1 MIAQLR
7 SLLEEIVAAR
17 ATLHIR
23 GDKLELKGRRLPERL
38 KEAVSGAQPLLQVY
52 CFHLTW
58 AEGLI
63 EEGGRVLFSRQ
74 REPAQHSVWLQ
85 QVVEG
90 PGELVLLR
98 LAAVSEGVWWQVST
112 LAGELLDE
120 GGLS

>member
-1 MIAQLR
+1 MVTQLR

-23 GDKLELKGRRLPERL
+23 GDKLELKGRRIPEKL
-38 KEAVSGAQPLLQVY
+38 KAAVSVAQPLLQVY

-58 AEGLI
+58 AEELL

-74 REPAQHSVWLQ
+74 SEPTGHSVRLQ

-98 LAAVSEGVWWQVST
+98 LAAASEGLWWQVLT
-112 LAGELLDE
+112 LTGELLDE